1 MVFPEETE
9 VEAMTVLT
17 AGKKEVNGIW
27 LGPAEE
33 MEEAEEK
40 AEMEETG
47 EMRPFTT
54 QTLINLP
61 V

>member
-1 MVFPEETE
+1 MVFPEEM
-9 VEAMTVLT
+9 VAVAMTAST
-17 AGKKEVNGIW
+17 AGKEEVNGIW

-33 MEEAEEK
+33 MEETEEK
-40 AEMEETG
+40 AEMEET
-47 EMRPFTT
+47 EETRPFTT